1 MYECPKCGGELRF
14 DIASQKLICAHCKGT
29 TEYTDLKEESAA
41 KGSGDP
47 EENEAYFFQC
57 PNCGGRIMSTNLTAA
72 EYCTYCGSF
81 VELQREKGSFRRG
94 DCIVP
99 FKKTKEEVKELYAQ
113 TVAKKIYAPSAM
125 RDPSFLDRFRG
136 IYMPYWLYDVKLGP
150 DIRFTAQT
158 TERDGNYEIK
168 KSHALTCKTELSF
181 DGVPYD
187 ASSSLRDSLGQAVTP
202 FETKDMIPYTPAVM
216 LGFYAD
222 RPDTPAEAYE
232 EEAQDAAAEVAFE
245 QITEAAGFSDPKPDK
260 PDDIHKLR
268 NQMKV
273 RLEKVRS
280 AYLPVWFLT
289 WRDKDRVAYSVV
301 NGQTGEV
308 CAELP
313 VSFGKYLLFSLLTA
327 VPLFAV
333 IYFLLTITP
342 YTMLFFAG
350 LLAVVMGQVYT
361 RQLTAIARREMH
373 ADDKGY
379 LVTYPEAKKRL
390 KDSTAGSDSFLDL
403 LLQFAGLVMKEL
415 PFVSF
420 CVLALLIRILVP
432 AISSDGSGRIIS
444 GLVVIAL
451 TVLVSVRSRALSK
464 EIERREAARGVVGT
478 ILAALIAAVITM
490 VRPVSDLWYYG
501 GSVFVLLAILY
512 SVFSL
517 IGYYNLLVTDPVPH
531 FFDRNAGDGTEK
543 KYDAPPKKKKV
554 QKGAVALPQ
563 PLVVIGTILL
573 ILAGAFIL
581 TEVTGFGSVPE
592 GGRKT
597 YENSSTGYFAYL
609 SDEAEL
615 FSQEEEAKL
624 EEKMVPI
631 TAYGNAAV
639 VTARVIGQ
647 DTNEFAKDTY
657 KSLFGGGVSGTIFLI
672 DMGNRNIW
680 ICSDGEIYKTITKGY
695 ANIICDNVYRHAT
708 KGRYYQC
715 ASEALSQITVLLD
728 GGKIARPMKLITSVL
743 LALLLSCIL
752 NYWMVTMTLGV
763 ETPGAAELAGGVAG
777 AAVVTD
783 AVSKVTNTRRV
794 YNPPSKSSGGGG
806 GGFSGGGGGGGF
818 SGGGGGHG
826 F

>member
-1 MYECPKCGGELRF
+1 
-14 DIASQKLICAHCKGT
+14 
-29 TEYTDLKEESAA
+29 
-41 KGSGDP
+41 
-47 EENEAYFFQC
+47 
-57 PNCGGRIMSTNLTAA
+57 
-72 EYCTYCGSF
+72 
-81 VELQREKGSFRRG
+81 
-94 DCIVP
+94 
-99 FKKTKEEVKELYAQ
+99 
-113 TVAKKIYAPSAM
+113 
-125 RDPSFLDRFRG
+125 
-136 IYMPYWLYDVKLGP
+136 
-150 DIRFTAQT
+150 
-158 TERDGNYEIK
+158 
-168 KSHALTCKTELSF
+168 
-181 DGVPYD
+181 
-187 ASSSLRDSLGQAVTP
+187 
-202 FETKDMIPYTPAVM
+202 
-216 LGFYAD
+216 
-222 RPDTPAEAYE
+222 
-232 EEAQDAAAEVAFE
+232 
-245 QITEAAGFSDPKPDK
+245 
-260 PDDIHKLR
+260 
-268 NQMKV
+268 
-273 RLEKVRS
+273 
-280 AYLPVWFLT
+280 
-289 WRDKDRVAYSVV
+289 
-301 NGQTGEV
+301 
-308 CAELP
+308 
-313 VSFGKYLLFSLLTA
+313 
-327 VPLFAV
+327 
-333 IYFLLTITP
+333 
-342 YTMLFFAG
+342 MLFFAG

-403 LLQFAGLVMKEL
+403 LLQFAGLVIKEL

-451 TVLVSVRSRALSK
+451 TALVAVRSRALSK
-464 EIERREAARGVVGT
+464 EIERREAARGVAGT
-478 ILAALIAAVITM
+478 ILAALTAAVITM

-554 QKGAVALPQ
+554 RKGAVALPQ

-624 EEKMVPI
+624 EEEMIPI

-647 DTNEFAKDTY
+647 DTNEFAIDTY

-752 NYWMVTMTLGV
+752 NYWMVTVTLGV

-794 YNPPSKSSGGGG
+794 YSPPSKSSGGGG